1 MAKYFV
7 QATKTIHLEGYV
19 ETDSEL
25 EAWQAADEMIVDDF
39 EDVGTA
45 FRITQISETLPI
57 K

>member
-19 ETDSEL
+19 EADNEL
-25 EAWQAADEMIVDDF
+25 EAWGRADEMIVDDF

-45 FRITQISETLPI
+45 FRITQINETLPI
-57 K
+57 R